1 MTRLCVLVLLALAV
15 PARAD
20 ETAQHGAVAL
30 LPLDA
35 DAKLAIYGQP
45 VASEIARALVAGGI
59 DVVVVGPKMA
69 VPDKAWLVVDGT
81 ITAGKGDAVVLALR
95 VRNPVD
101 GSIIPTKPQA
111 TAQGL
116 PNIDKAAAEL
126 SAALLPVVR
135 DGLKAIAVEN
145 AKKLRPVDPVEKPH
159 VVVVKP
165 DSPQPLVLVLAPG
178 GDETLRAALAL
189 EAKPWAAKRNYT
201 IADAGTGLQLALEV
215 KRYSATKDA
224 IPYAK
229 ARVRAKILDGKTVLF
244 DRVVVTDSVLGD
256 KDIAP
261 GALATR
267 TAREVLDILRPH
279 MRRAVAGWR

>member
-1 MTRLCVLVLLALAV
+1 MRRICVLVSLVLAV
-15 PARAD
+15 AGTARA
-20 ETAQHGAVAL
+20 EEPPLGAVAL

-45 VASEIARALVAGGI
+45 VASEVARALVAGGI

-81 ITAGKGDAVVLALR
+81 IAGKGDAVVLALR

-101 GSIIPTKPQA
+101 GTTLPTKPSA

-116 PNIDKAAAEL
+116 PNIDKAAVEL

-135 DGLKAIAVEN
+135 EELRRISD
-145 AKKLRPVDPVEKPH
+145 AKTATRPVDKPYDPPH
-159 VVVVKP
+159 VAVVKP
-165 DSPQPLVLVLAPG
+165 DAPQPLVLALAPT
-178 GDETLRAALAL
+178 GDETLRAAL
-189 EAKPWAAKRNYT
+189 EMEVRPWAAKRNYT
-201 IADAGTGLQLALEV
+201 IADAGNGLQLALEV
-215 KRYSATKDA
+215 KRYATTKDT
-224 IPYAK
+224 IPYAR
-229 ARVRAKILDGKTVLF
+229 ARVRAKIINGSTVLF
-244 DRVVVTDSVLGD
+244 DRVVVTDSVVGD
-256 KDIAP
+256 KGIAP
-261 GALATR
+261 DALATR